1 MESVLSTIGNWAAT
15 TGLKIVI
22 ALVIFIV
29 GFKVVSGV
37 CRKLEKK
44 LLSTDKLDKTLTKTL
59 CNLASAGLKVL
70 IVIGLVGYLGI
81 DTSGL
86 AALVASLG
94 VCVGLAVN
102 GALSNL
108 AGGAIILITRPF
120 KIGDYISAQGHDG
133 TVQDI
138 NVISTKIT
146 TVDNKVVYIPNGA
159 LSSGTIVNFSEADLR
174 RVDLDFSVAGNDIK
188 LVRKVVLDVCSS
200 CDKVLQDP
208 APFARVSDYGAG
220 RGTKLTVRAWCSSA
234 DYWDVYFDLLDE
246 MNKAFDENKIVVPFN
261 QLDVHMK

>member
-1 MESVLSTIGNWAAT
+1 MENILSTIGNWAAT

-22 ALVIFIV
+22 ALVIFII
-29 GFKVVSGV
+29 GFKVVTAVS
-37 CRKLEKK
+37 RKLEKK
-44 LLSTDKLDKTLTKTL
+44 LLATETLDKTLTKTL
-59 CNLASAGLKVL
+59 VNLASAGLKVL
-70 IVIGLVGYLGI
+70 IVICLVGYLGI

-108 AGGAIILITRPF
+108 AGGAIILVTRPF
-120 KIGDYISAQGHDG
+120 KIGDYISAQGYDG

-138 NVISTKIT
+138 NVIGTKLT

-159 LSSGTIVNFSEADLR
+159 LSSGSIVNYSEEDLR
-174 RVDLDFSVAGNDIK
+174 RVDLDFSVAGNDIN
-188 LVRKVVLDVCSS
+188 LVRKVALDVCDASA
-200 CDKVLQDP
+200 KVLKDP
-208 APFARVSDYGAG
+208 APFARVTDYGAG
-220 RGTKLTVRAWCSSA
+220 RGTKLTVRAWCNSA
-234 DYWDVYFDLLDE
+234 DYWDVYFDLLAE
-246 MNKAFDENKIVVPFN
+246 MNAAFDENKIVVPFN